1 MRRNKAETVKGV
13 LPKLLVW
20 LGVEL
25 IEKNLL
31 RARVTIVLLCVLGML
46 YFYGPGG
53 DVGDKYGNYNEIKA
67 QLP

>member
-1 MRRNKAETVKGV
+1 MRKNKEDAVKGV

-25 IEKNLL
+25 TEKNLL
-31 RARVTIVLLCVLGML
+31 RARVTIVLVCVVGMIH
-46 YFYGPGG
+46 FYGPGG
-53 DVGDKYGNYNEIKA
+53 DVGDKYGNYDEIKS

>member
-1 MRRNKAETVKGV
+1 MRKNKEDAVKGV

-25 IEKNLL
+25 TEKNLL
-31 RARVTIVLLCVLGML
+31 RARVTIVLICVFGMV
-46 YFYGPGG
+46 YFYGLGG
-53 DVGDKYGNYNEIKA
+53 DVGDKYGNYNEIKS